1 MDLQYVEDVSET
13 FIRCLLSP
21 VEGAHVFNL
30 AGDVVD
36 MHDFISTVERV
47 DASARGLLTA
57 EGPEVPVAFRMS
69 DKALRS
75 IVGEMP
81 KTPLDE
87 GIRRTL
93 DGFRSLTPA

>member
-1 MDLQYVEDVSET
+1 
-13 FIRCLLSP
+13 
-21 VEGAHVFNL
+21 VFNL
-30 AGDVVD
+30 AGDIVD
-36 MHDFISTVERV
+36 MHDFIDTVERV
-47 DASARGLLTA
+47 DASTRGLLTA

-75 IVGEMP
+75 TVGEMP